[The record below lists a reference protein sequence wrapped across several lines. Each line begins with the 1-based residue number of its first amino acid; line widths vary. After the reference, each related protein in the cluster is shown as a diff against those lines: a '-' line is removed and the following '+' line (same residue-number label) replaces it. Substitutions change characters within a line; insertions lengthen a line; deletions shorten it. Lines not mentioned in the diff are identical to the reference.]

1 MVCFVVLQV
10 VETNLVAFD
19 CHWILINEVSAMEM
33 IYGSCTGCAF
43 SSPYCFNYPGN
54 VYGFRSTTTRRE
66 ESLKS
71 F

>member
-1 MVCFVVLQV
+1 M
-10 VETNLVAFD
+10 AFD

-54 VYGFRSTTTRRE
+54 MYAFTPELFSLSLVFEGERRA
-66 ESLKS
+66 
-71 F
+71 